1 MKYLLILITAVSLVA
16 CTEPQQKRKYLYD
29 LQLLEQV
36 RWSDDHLTPIPDSFA
51 TLVTVQA
58 KPGVLTRY
66 QWSAQGR
73 ERFSTF
79 IQAPTGTLSAQA
91 SDSLYYLVQQTFAD
105 LPVHSDNSSVSISDV
120 SDRGARKIEI
130 STFEGRTKDSI
141 TDGNSGHHTDV
152 TLFLLRHSKKA
163 SP

>member
-1 MKYLLILITAVSLVA
+1 MNYLLIVITAVSLVA

-36 RWSDDHLTPIPDSFA
+36 RWSGDGLTPIPDSFA

-73 ERFSTF
+73 ERFSSF
-79 IQAPTGTLSAQA
+79 IQAPTGTLSARA

-105 LPVHSDNSSVSISDV
+105 LPTLSDKSSVSLPEFSDDV
-120 SDRGARKIEI
+120 ARRIEI
-130 STFEGRTKDSI
+130 STSAGRTKASI